1 MANEATKV
9 EGPYEIHDFTV
20 ASGNP
25 IPLGTLCEFGDA
37 RLAIISAGNGNPWAG
52 VAAIEKDSTDTS
64 VELGMHK
71 TGTFIMTAVPIAGA
85 EGAIGAGVEVVLS
98 GANLIRKAVAAD
110 LLTGA
115 VIGTTK
121 EAIAAGTTGEVTL
134 KGY

>member
-9 EGPYEIHDFTV
+9 EGPYEIHDYTV

-37 RLAIISAGNGNPWAG
+37 RLAIISAGDGNPFAG
-52 VAAIEKDSTDTS
+52 VAATEKDSTDTS
-64 VELGMHK
+64 VELGMHNS
-71 TGTFIMTAVPIAGA
+71 GTFVMTAVPTIGP
-85 EGAIGAGVEVVLS
+85 EGAIVAGSEVVLS
-98 GANLIRKAVAAD
+98 GANFIRKAVAAD

-115 VIGTTK
+115 VIGRAQ
-121 EAIAAGTTGEVTL
+121 EDIAATTTGEVTL

>member
-1 MANEATKV
+1 MVNEATKV

-25 IPLGTLCEFGDA
+25 IPLGTLCEFGDP
-37 RLAIISAGNGNPWAG
+37 RTAIISAGDGNPWAG
-52 VAAIEKDSTDTS
+52 VAATEKDSTDTS

-71 TGTFIMTAVPIAGA
+71 TGTFIMTAATVGP
-85 EGAIGAGVEVVLS
+85 EGAIGAGDEVVLS

-121 EAIAAGTTGEVTL
+121 EAIAAASTGEVTL